1 MPTRRFLLGLGIGA
15 ILLTLTWGLAGGGAQ
30 TGAQPSFAAEIASLS
45 EPPGYFDTDNLI
57 SNERSYLDVVPALKK
72 RGVRGGAYVGVG
84 PDQNFSY
91 VAAIRPEVVFIVDV
105 RRDNLLLHLLFKSL
119 FTLARTR
126 VEYLAMLLG
135 RTVPSDIEGWRE
147 APIDRIVSH
156 VETPPIDARAATILR
171 SRLDAVVRKTGVP
184 LSREDFET
192 IERFHRRFIEA
203 GVYLR
208 FQSTGRPPQGHYPT
222 YGELLLATDANG
234 ERGNYLASEGSF
246 QFIKSLQ
253 QQDLVIPVV
262 GDLSGPRALAAVG
275 ASLRKRGQ
283 RLSAFYASNVEFY
296 LFGDG
301 RFGNFVNNLGA
312 MPRADNGVVIRSVF
326 GRYAR
331 FGGSSSSH
339 LQPIHE
345 LVQGFGKGQ
354 FRSYGELIDPPSR

>member
-1 MPTRRFLLGLGIGA
+1 MPNRRLLLGLGIGA
-15 ILLTLTWGLAGGGAQ
+15 ILLTLTWGLAGGGARTEGQ
-30 TGAQPSFAAEIASLS
+30 SSFAAEVAALS

-57 SNERSYLDVVPALKK
+57 SNERSYLDVVPDLKK
-72 RGVRGGAYVGVG
+72 RGVRGGAYIGVG

-91 VAAIRPEVVFIVDV
+91 IAAIRPEVVFIVDV

-135 RTVPSDIEGWRE
+135 GPVPTDVDAWRD
-147 APIDRIVSH
+147 ATIDKVVSH
-156 VETPPIDARAATILR
+156 VDAAAIDARAVTVLR
-171 SRLDAVVRKTGVP
+171 TRVDEIIRKTGLP

-192 IERFHRRFIEA
+192 IDRFHRRFIEA
-203 GVYLR
+203 GVGLR
-208 FQSTGRPPQGHYPT
+208 FQSTGRPPQNHYPT
-222 YGELLLATDANG
+222 YRELLLATDGLG

-253 QQDLVIPVV
+253 QRDLVIPVV
-262 GDLSGPRALAAVG
+262 GDLSGPRALASVG
-275 ASLRKRGQ
+275 AQIRKRGL
-283 RLSAFYASNVEFY
+283 RLSAIYSSNVEFY

-312 MPRADNGVVIRSVF
+312 MPRAHNGVVIRSVF

-331 FGGSSSSH
+331 FGGGSSSH
-339 LQPIHE
+339 VQSVNE
-345 LVQGFGKGQ
+345 LVNGFAKGE
-354 FRSYGELIDPPSR
+354 FRSYGALIER